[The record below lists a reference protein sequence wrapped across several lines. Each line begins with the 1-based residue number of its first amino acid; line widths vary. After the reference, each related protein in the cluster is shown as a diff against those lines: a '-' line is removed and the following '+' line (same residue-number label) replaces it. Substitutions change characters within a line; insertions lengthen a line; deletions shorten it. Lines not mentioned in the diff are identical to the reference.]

1 MLGGFFIYLLCF
13 LIPTIFHFYTAI
25 QIVLKHRQ
33 NTNQK
38 QRIIAFLGSPL
49 SSNSTK
55 ESLQELG
62 LKMKKNG
69 VAIDII
75 DYGTENRGNTDIL
88 SGLIEAIDT
97 EAHPSRLIT
106 IESGNNN
113 GVFLL
118 DALKSKV
125 PELFNRS
132 NSSSGGTD
140 GFGAGDGFDFDPELD
155 PELAMAL
162 KLSME
167 EEVNRQ
173 KAVKATETDDNSAEA
188 AADQSGDDAK
198 MEESEEIDENDEE
211 LMLARAI
218 ALSMEQAAK
227 EDQKN

>member
-1 MLGGFFIYLLCF
+1 
-13 LIPTIFHFYTAI
+13 
-25 QIVLKHRQ
+25 
-33 NTNQK
+33 
-38 QRIIAFLGSPL
+38 
-49 SSNSTK
+49 
-55 ESLQELG
+55 
-62 LKMKKNG
+62 MKKNG
-69 VAIDII
+69 VSIDII
-75 DYGTENRGNTDIL
+75 DYGTENRGNTEIL
-88 SGLIEAIDT
+88 SGLIESVDT

-106 IESGNNN
+106 VESASNNN

-132 NSSSGGTD
+132 VSSSGATD

-173 KAVKATETDDNSAEA
+173 KNTSASIASSNTE
-188 AADQSGDDAK
+188 GDDK
-198 MEESEEIDENDEE
+198 MMQEKEAEVEDDEE

-218 ALSMEQAAK
+218 ALSMEQEAK
-227 EDQKN
+227 KEK

>member
-1 MLGGFFIYLLCF
+1 M
-13 LIPTIFHFYTAI
+13 
-25 QIVLKHRQ
+25 
-33 NTNQK
+33 
-38 QRIIAFLGSPL
+38 
-49 SSNSTK
+49 SSATTK

-75 DYGTENRGNTDIL
+75 DYGTENRSNTEIL
-88 SGLIEAIDT
+88 VGLIESVDT

-113 GVFLL
+113 GIFLL

-132 NSSSGGTD
+132 SSSSGATD

-173 KAVKATETDDNSAEA
+173 KSVKVVKSDEVQDDTANDDKMTAEDDNS
-188 AADQSGDDAK
+188 
-198 MEESEEIDENDEE
+198 EEVEDENDEE

-218 ALSMEQAAK
+218 ALSMEQQAK
-227 EDQKN
+227 EERK

>member
-1 MLGGFFIYLLCF
+1 
-13 LIPTIFHFYTAI
+13 
-25 QIVLKHRQ
+25 
-33 NTNQK
+33 
-38 QRIIAFLGSPL
+38 
-49 SSNSTK
+49 
-55 ESLQELG
+55 
-62 LKMKKNG
+62 MKKNG

-75 DYGTENRGNTDIL
+75 DYGTENRSNTEIL
-88 SGLIEAIDT
+88 VGLIESVDT

-106 IESGNNN
+106 IESGNSH
-113 GVFLL
+113 GIFLL

-132 NSSSGGTD
+132 GASSGGTD

-173 KAVKATETDDNSAEA
+173 KSVKVVESDEIQDDTANDDKMTSAAVEDENGEDFE
-188 AADQSGDDAK
+188 
-198 MEESEEIDENDEE
+198 DENDEE

-218 ALSMEQAAK
+218 ALSMEQQAK
-227 EDQKN
+227 EEHK